1 MVCLLI
7 AKSVVDTYIRVD
19 IASRPLLAPRLG
31 CSGSVRFGWD
41 LTFLPQDGSISV
53 ITFAVV
59 RGILVGL
66 YSGAN
71 WNEGSVCPHSE
82 A

>member
-31 CSGSVRFGWD
+31 CSGSVRFG
-41 LTFLPQDGSISV
+41 SV
-53 ITFAVV
+53 GT
-59 RGILVGL
+59 
-66 YSGAN
+66 
-71 WNEGSVCPHSE
+71 
-82 A
+82 